1 MNPLTLLPYILGTVF
16 WLFGATWVL
25 YLAVM
30 KLKEAHE
37 REALPP
43 VARGIGY
50 CVLAVGLVNDFL
62 LNIAVCLFVF
72 FEIPRDWLLTTTL
85 ERHLRDG
92 TGYKWATSRWL
103 CENLL
108 DPFQTG
114 GHCGR

>member
-1 MNPLTLLPYILGTVF
+1 MNYLYILALALGFFF

-43 VARGIGY
+43 VARSVGY
-50 CVLAVGLVNDFL
+50 CVLGIGLFNDFV
-62 LNIAVCLFVF
+62 LNIVVCLFVF
-72 FEIPRDWLLTTTL
+72 FELPRNWLLTKTL
-85 ERHLRDG
+85 EMHLTKG
-92 TGYKWATSRWL
+92 SGYRFRVSQWL
-103 CENLL
+103 CQNLL
-108 DPFQTG
+108 DPFQSG